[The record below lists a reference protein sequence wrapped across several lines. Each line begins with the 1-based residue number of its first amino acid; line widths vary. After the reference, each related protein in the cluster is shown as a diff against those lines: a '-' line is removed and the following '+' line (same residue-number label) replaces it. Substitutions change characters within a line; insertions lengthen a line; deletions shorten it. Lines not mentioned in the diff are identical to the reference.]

1 MVPTQKV
8 PSLQHFRKTEKEVIG
23 GLCRCVLLLPL
34 TPFPRL
40 QPPASPP
47 RRARVCA
54 RMARAADPLAFLI
67 RRGGCSPARQ
77 AWAVWGPSSLGTW
90 GPRAA
95 PVTFVRCRRASRDV
109 CKLQT
114 DPRGSAAVPAM
125 LGAGGFPPALPP
137 PPPAAASFLSLLHRS
152 LWAPPLQEGLGGP
165 CRAWGRGARGYNAAT
180 PRLRARGGGCGEPG
194 GCECLL
200 GPGLQR
206 GRRACWRG
214 GAGVGGTR
222 GASAARRERRGPG
235 HVGGRL
241 LACRPRQGAVY

>member
-1 MVPTQKV
+1 MMPTQKV

-47 RRARVCA
+47 GRARVCA

-137 PPPAAASFLSLLHRS
+137 PPSRGGFLPLPPSSLSLG
-152 LWAPPLQEGLGGP
+152 PPTPRETGGP
-165 CRAWGRGARGYNAAT
+165 VSRVGPRGYNAAM

-206 GRRACWRG
+206 GRGACWRG
-214 GAGVGGTR
+214 GEGVGGTR
-222 GASAARRERRGPG
+222 EASAARRERRGPG

-241 LACRPRQGAVY
+241 LARRPRPGAVY